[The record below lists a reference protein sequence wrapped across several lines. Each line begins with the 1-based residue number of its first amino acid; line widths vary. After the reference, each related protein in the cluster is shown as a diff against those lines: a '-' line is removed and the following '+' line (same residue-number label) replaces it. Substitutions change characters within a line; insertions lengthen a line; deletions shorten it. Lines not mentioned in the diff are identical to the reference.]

1 MAKIVVVVLVARTR
15 RRIMG
20 WLASVGG
27 WFMGTNGEKNADLV
41 RDTVRGVGTW
51 IDEREFTAEEKAKA
65 NMELAVKYALYADQ
79 TMQENTQ
86 RSKTRRSLAL
96 MIIRVEGFILLLSA
110 ATFRAS
116 PEWSEYLYKIA
127 VDSPWGLLTL
137 GVGAFFFGT
146 HLLRAYK

>member
-1 MAKIVVVVLVARTR
+1 
-15 RRIMG
+15 MG
-20 WLASVGG
+20 WLKAVGS
-27 WFMGTNGEKNADLV
+27 WFVGTHGEKNADLA

-51 IDEREFTAEEKAKA
+51 IDERDFTDEEKSKA
-65 NMELAVKYALYADQ
+65 NLELAVKYAQYADQ
-79 TMQENTQ
+79 TLQENTV
-86 RSKTRRSLAL
+86 RSKTRRSLSL

-127 VDSPWGLLTL
+127 TESPWALLTL

-146 HLLRAYK
+146 HLLRTYK

>member
-1 MAKIVVVVLVARTR
+1 
-15 RRIMG
+15 
-20 WLASVGG
+20 
-27 WFMGTNGEKNADLV
+27 MGTNGEKNAELV

-51 IDEREFTAEEKAKA
+51 IDEREFTKEEKSKA
-65 NMELAVKYALYADQ
+65 NMEMAVKYALFADQ
-79 TMQENTQ
+79 TLQESTQ

-96 MIIRVEGFILLLSA
+96 FIIRTEGFILLLSA
-110 ATFRAS
+110 ATFKVA
-116 PEWSEYLYKIA
+116 PDWSEYLYKVA